1 MKNENFVTMRE
12 KGPIIPI
19 SPVVFRN
26 IGGDP
31 GCFCP
36 ISHSIS
42 FEKDVMP
49 LADPGRY
56 RLGGR

>member
-1 MKNENFVTMRE
+1 MRE